1 MPTQVSYLVYAVE
14 PAAEFAG
21 AQWALQHLHA
31 KPAALQSGQPF
42 TCSLHELL
50 QIRVDAGGAQKV

>member
-1 MPTQVSYLVYAVE
+1 VYAVE